1 MSEYTQRYQHVS
13 HRELYDAVQ
22 AGDPQQI
29 DNLASQ
35 WSSLRDTLDNLSR
48 DLGTD
53 LEKLAPA
60 WTGDAAREFHDR
72 LSLVVRYS
80 SELAEGTAEV
90 RQALS
95 LMAGQLRT
103 AQGKAESPEATDDHD
118 KAVDGA
124 TKGLILGV
132 PGMIVG
138 GILGHQQDKAE
149 QEKAHQRMVQVVG
162 DLAAGYEVAS
172 YGRVVDPPA
181 PPPRLPGDADCSGAT
196 TTAGPSVGS
205 PASGPGTGV
214 GGPGG
219 GATVATPSNPAQGPT
234 TGSGGTGTGTGGDG
248 TGTTTTP
255 VTGGGLVGT
264 GTSLAGADPLTGG
277 ALPGGAGLA
286 GAGPA
291 TGGASGSGSGMTFGA
306 AGIAAGGVLGT
317 GALASSGRASAATP
331 VRPGTGVT
339 GMENRSAA
347 GTGRLASGQVGSAN
361 GGGRPGTGGAPANR
375 AATAG
380 GAGRSGVIGGRG
392 QHGEDENDER
402 LTWLTEDEMVW
413 HDGGDT
419 APPVLGGDR

>member
-13 HRELYDAVQ
+13 HRELYDAVH

-35 WSSLRDTLDNLSR
+35 WSSLRDTLDNLAR
-48 DLGTD
+48 DLGAD
-53 LEKLAPA
+53 LDKLAPA

-80 SELAEGTAEV
+80 SDLAEGTADV

-103 AQGKAESPEATDDHD
+103 AQRNAESPEATDDHD

-124 TKGLILGV
+124 TKGLVLGV

-149 QEKAHQRMVQVVG
+149 QEKAHQRMVQVVA

-181 PPPRLPGDADCSGAT
+181 PPPRLPGEADRSGAT
-196 TTAGPSVGS
+196 TKAGPSVGS
-205 PASGPGTGV
+205 PASAPGTGIA
-214 GGPGG
+214 GPGG
-219 GATVATPSNPAQGPT
+219 GATVSTPSSPAHGPT
-234 TGSGGTGTGTGGDG
+234 TGSGDTGSGAGGNG

-264 GTSLAGADPLTGG
+264 GTSLAGAEPLTGG

-286 GAGPA
+286 GAG
-291 TGGASGSGSGMTFGA
+291 GGASGGGSGMAFGAA

-317 GALASSGRASAATP
+317 GALASSGRASAPSP
-331 VRPGTGVT
+331 VRPATGAT

-347 GTGRLASGQVGSAN
+347 GTGRLASGQMGSAN

-380 GAGRSGVIGGRG
+380 GAGRNGVIGGRG
-392 QHGEDENDER
+392 QHGEDESDER

-413 HDGGDT
+413 HDGADT